1 MPNWSF
7 NRLSVHAEDENER
20 AEVQRLRNFIKR
32 VVTDEKGTQV
42 EIPFSFQNV
51 IPMPAELEGTRAPVE
66 DPNSDENK
74 ALRAKYGYDNW
85 YDWRWE
91 HWGTKWD
98 ACDAEIEES
107 DDSDLSISFDT
118 AWSFPTPV
126 VVELSKLFPT
136 LTFCYDANE
145 EGGLYDFVVNFK
157 NGEVVYY
164 ADWEENEDGERVEVQ
179 KPEESFWMP
188 TK

>member
-7 NRLSVHAEDENER
+7 NRLSVHAEDENEK
-20 AEVQRLRNFIKR
+20 AEVKRLRDFIKR
-32 VVTDEKGTQV
+32 VVTDENGNQV

-74 ALRAKYGYDNW
+74 ALRAKYGFDNW
-85 YDWRWE
+85 YDWRWK

-98 ACDAEIEES
+98 ACDSYVDEDA
-107 DDSDLSISFDT
+107 DGDLLISFDT

-126 VVELSKLFPT
+126 ALELSKLFPT
-136 LTFCYDANE
+136 LTFNYDANE
-145 EGGLYDFVVNFK
+145 ESGEYDFTIEIK
-157 NGEVVYY
+157 NGEIYYY
-164 ADWEENEDGERVEVQ
+164 AEWEENEDGERVEVQ
-179 KPEESFWMP
+179 KQVEDFW
-188 TK
+188 K

>member
-7 NRLSVHAEDENER
+7 NRLSVHAEDENEK

-32 VVTDEKGTQV
+32 VVTDKDGTQI

-51 IPMPAELEGTRAPVE
+51 IPMPAELEGTISPTRN
-66 DPNSDENK
+66 PNSKEAK
-74 ALRAKYGYDNW
+74 ALRAKYGFDNW
-85 YDWRWE
+85 YDWRWK

-98 ACDAEIEES
+98 ACDAEDES
-107 DDSDLSISFDT
+107 EGDDLMIRFDT

-136 LTFCYDANE
+136 LTFDYDANE
-145 EGGLYDFVVNFK
+145 ESGAYDFTVNFR

-164 ADWEENEDGERVEVQ
+164 AEWEEGDDGERIEVQ
-179 KPEESFWMP
+179 KPVDRFW
-188 TK
+188 KLNN